1 MSRYLYRFTWL
12 RKSAEPIA
20 LNVERWTFQLIR
32 LMTSQRFTKLSTRWR
47 YTLAAGIAI
56 VVTALRYSLVPWG
69 GTIVPYNAWIV
80 GVAVTTILVGFGP
93 GLLCALL
100 GVAGVE
106 VFVLQSLP
114 TLFEATTIAR
124 ISTTSFAGVVI
135 AFMIHATRVAA
146 TQSQNNAER
155 LKTFAAATFEGIVES
170 EAGRI
175 VGCNAQFARLTGYTM
190 KELKG
195 MVISDL
201 IVAED
206 RDRVQAIIRL
216 NLDTFVELVMQH
228 KDGSRS
234 TVEAHGRLLSP
245 VTRSRYT
252 VFRDTTARKRVED
265 ALRESE
271 SRFRSIF
278 ENSLDA
284 IFLTIPDGRV
294 LSANPA
300 ACSIFGMSEEEII
313 RLGRSGL
320 IDPNDPKLAAALEER
335 KKTGRVDKIELDF
348 IRKNG
353 QRFPAELDSVI
364 LPGEPQ
370 PSIVILRDITERKRV
385 IEELQL
391 TRTSIDAAAEMF
403 AQFTPDGKVRYVNDA
418 TCRML
423 GYSRNE
429 LLQMTALDFSPGF
442 TWEQYSEHW
451 REIREKKSLTLEV
464 THRRKDGSEYP
475 AEVLVN
481 HVLFSG
487 QEYIF
492 AYGRN
497 ITERKQTEEALRAKE
512 AELLEAQRLAH
523 IGSWHWDA
531 QADISTGTD
540 EMLRIYGFDPAT
552 QTVPSFKD
560 QRGLWFLPE
569 EWDRLN
575 AAALESLRTG
585 TGYDLEMQS
594 LRNGQP
600 IWTHTRSEAVFDSGG
615 RIVGL
620 RGTVQ
625 DITERKRAEAQILET
640 TQRLQALMQAIPIG
654 VALLDPQGGN
664 VAANPAYEQV
674 WMGPC
679 PPVRSVDDYA
689 AYQAWWAETGK
700 PLQPEDWASARAVQH
715 GEAVVGQLLR
725 IRRFDGSD
733 AIVLNSAAPIRDA
746 NDRITG
752 SAVAIQDITAWQ
764 ESERR
769 LAVTVSGTRIGLF
782 EWNVA
787 TGEVLWNPQHARLF
801 GLDATSTTTTVS
813 LPFAYNDWASRVH
826 SEDFPRVEAEMRRC
840 LAERVPLEADYRIV
854 WPDGSLHWMATRAVI
869 EQDVEGQPWRMVGIV
884 MDITERKEAEEIIR
898 ASLAEKEILLK
909 EIHHRVKNN
918 LQVISSLI
926 SLQADAL
933 TDERILEELDDVRDR
948 VRSMALV
955 HEKLYQTSDL
965 SKLNFAEYAASLAQ
979 AIWRSHS
986 ALARNVRLNLAVE
999 PVSLSIETVI
1009 PCGLILNELLGNAL
1023 KHAFPDNS
1031 GGEVEVGVKIDPATK
1046 VVCLRVRDNGVGLP
1060 AGLDWSQ
1067 LKSLGLRLVKI
1078 LASQVLGTVETTTD
1092 PGTEIKII
1100 FPLKEDKQ

>member
-1 MSRYLYRFTWL
+1 
-12 RKSAEPIA
+12 
-20 LNVERWTFQLIR
+20 
-32 LMTSQRFTKLSTRWR
+32 MTSQRFTKLSTRWR

-155 LKTFAAATFEGIVES
+155 IKTFAAATFEGIVES

-201 IVAED
+201 IVPED

-245 VTRSRYT
+245 VNHSRYT
-252 VFRDTTARKRVED
+252 VFRDTTARKQAED

-313 RLGRSGL
+313 RVGRSGL

-451 REIREKKSLTLEV
+451 REIREKKSLSLEV

-497 ITERKQTEEALRAKE
+497 ITERKQAEETFRQRAEEIERLLEAVPAAVWVARDPQCLNIIGNRKANEFYEAQPGENVSATTLPETRRFFTPDGRELTAEQLPMQKAAAGNQDLLDSELQVVLPSGRRIIMLGSAVPLRDQLGNARGCIGAFMDITDRKKTEEALR
-512 AELLEAQRLAH
+512 
-523 IGSWHWDA
+523 
-531 QADISTGTD
+531 
-540 EMLRIYGFDPAT
+540 
-552 QTVPSFKD
+552 
-560 QRGLWFLPE
+560 
-569 EWDRLN
+569 
-575 AAALESLRTG
+575 ES
-585 TGYDLEMQS
+585 E
-594 LRNGQP
+594 GQFRVL
-600 IWTHTRSEAVFDSGG
+600 I
-615 RIVGL
+615 
-620 RGTVQ
+620 Q
-625 DITERKRAEAQILET
+625 N
-640 TQRLQALMQAIPIG
+640 LQ
-654 VALLDPQGGN
+654 
-664 VAANPAYEQV
+664 
-674 WMGPC
+674 
-679 PPVRSVDDYA
+679 
-689 AYQAWWAETGK
+689 
-700 PLQPEDWASARAVQH
+700 
-715 GEAVVGQLLR
+715 
-725 IRRFDGSD
+725 
-733 AIVLNSAAPIRDA
+733 
-746 NDRITG
+746 
-752 SAVAIQDITAWQ
+752 SAVALVNERGEFTIVNQAFLRIFELNEDSSIKNVNDRDWSQWRVFDEHGTLLDIDNHPVRKAAMTCRPVRDQLIAVKAPTNPKMKWLLVSAEPVLDSHGQ
-764 ESERR
+764 IYR
-769 LAVTVSGTRIGLF
+769 LICTYH
-782 EWNVA
+782 N
-787 TGEVLWNPQHARLF
+787 
-801 GLDATSTTTTVS
+801 
-813 LPFAYNDWASRVH
+813 
-826 SEDFPRVEAEMRRC
+826 
-840 LAERVPLEADYRIV
+840 
-854 WPDGSLHWMATRAVI
+854 
-869 EQDVEGQPWRMVGIV
+869 
-884 MDITERKEAEEIIR
+884 ITNQKHAEETIKT
-898 ASLAEKEILLK
+898 SLAEKEVLLK

-933 TDERILEELDDVRDR
+933 TDARILEELDDVRDR

-965 SKLNFAEYAASLAQ
+965 SKLNFAEYATSLAQ